1 MFNKD
6 ILKIKEV
13 FNTIFEEKFLSF
25 YLIGSYAENYAI
37 NSSDIDGFIILTS
50 VTDKEIK
57 NAYKLMEFFW
67 ENSLF
72 DLDISIIQ
80 DINILTPLNNTEK
93 MDAFLIKNNSYLFF
107 GKDIKNNIPEINLK
121 DYLDISIKR
130 PIHFISRVRKI
141 KNPSYPIDYPNKK
154 DPYFGYCNRKI
165 LINGKKTKSTK
176 ELLVNVGW
184 IATALIALKAEK
196 MVLNK
201 NDCLAKYKEY
211 VNDEWFSFIE
221 EIFSFCRN
229 NYEYKIPKNKKDKL
243 KLIELCKKALE
254 FENYFLKNIE
264 Q

>member
-13 FNTIFEEKFLSF
+13 FKTIFEDKFLSL

-37 NSSDIDGFIILTS
+37 NTSDIDGFIILKS
-50 VTDKEIK
+50 ATDKEIK
-57 NAYKLMEFFW
+57 KAYKLMEFFW

-72 DLDISIIQ
+72 DLDISIISEE
-80 DINILTPLNNTEK
+80 NILNPLSNIDKT
-93 MDAFLIKNNSYLFF
+93 DSFLIKNNSLLFY
-107 GKDIKNNIPEINLK
+107 GKDIKQNIQDINLD
-121 DYLDISIKR
+121 DYLAISIKR
-130 PIHFISRVRKI
+130 PIHFISRVRKL
-141 KNPSYPIDYPNKK
+141 KNINYPVDYPNKN
-154 DPYFGYCNRKI
+154 DTFLGYCNRKI

-176 ELLVNVGW
+176 ELVVNVGW

-211 VNDEWFSFIE
+211 VNDEWVSFIE